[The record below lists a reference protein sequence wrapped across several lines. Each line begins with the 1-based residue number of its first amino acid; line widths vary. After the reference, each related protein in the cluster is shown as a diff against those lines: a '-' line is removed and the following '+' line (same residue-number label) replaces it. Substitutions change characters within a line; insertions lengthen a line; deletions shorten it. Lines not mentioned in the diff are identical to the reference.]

1 MNDDTNEFSYVTKRT
16 TRPSLSTVFNISTLP
31 QPPTHTHR
39 STMKLLR
46 LALATATA
54 FLAASTETSAESQ
67 GVFEIKLNS
76 FKNEFQRDSHGRCC
90 RGYRTKSGQCSE
102 QCATR
107 FRVCL
112 THYQSQID
120 YSLNRQCTFGEYSLS
135 TLEHTVHIPL
145 EIKWPVSD

>member
-1 MNDDTNEFSYVTKRT
+1 
-16 TRPSLSTVFNISTLP
+16 
-31 QPPTHTHR
+31 
-39 STMKLLR
+39 MKLLR
-46 LALATATA
+46 LALATAA
-54 FLAASTETSAESQ
+54 ILASTASAESQ

-135 TLEHTVHIPL
+135 TLDTVHIPL
-145 EIKWPVSD
+145 EIKWPVSAVCPLTQFSSLDQ